1 VQVQHDSTRPPRHYG
16 SGVEGRICY
25 RPYQGAPSADAGSTH
40 KTMRTAIGKLRAR
53 IACGDRY
60 DMAAAALLLI
70 LIVLALTT
78 FGSYAI
84 SNDEAVQQHYGE
96 LIVAY
101 YRSDFSNQA
110 LFHYINLY
118 LYGGLFDVIAVAAQ
132 HALPFLNPYDVR
144 HVLCALIGIAGIG
157 ATWATARLVAGPRAG
172 VVAAAALAVCGSWYG
187 GMFNHTKD
195 IPFAA
200 AMMGATYFLIR
211 AARDL
216 PNPRWRDVFCFGL
229 LLGAALGIRVLGLL
243 LIGYAAVAIF
253 MRVPQ
258 PFSSP
263 FRDRLRFIAQSVIG
277 LIPAFGLGYIIM
289 IAAWPWSALEPLNP
303 IRGLIDFG
311 EFHYPIQTLL
321 DGKVYE
327 MADVPRWYVPTYL
340 VIKLPLIILAGAAA
354 AMAFVAWP
362 RRAGSQENKRRGET
376 ALLAFIAIF
385 PVLCEVVDRGPAFT
399 GLRHFLFVVPVFAAL
414 AGIGFDRLLT
424 RLEARRRILAA
435 GLLTAISAALV
446 WNAATLVRLH
456 PYEYLY
462 YNPLVGGLK
471 GAAGLYA
478 TDYWVNIMPEA
489 VHDLEAYVAKI
500 GGSSRHRYTVT
511 VCGERVPFEREA
523 NSRLQWMEDG
533 QKAEFF
539 IAPTHMNCD
548 RALDGKVIANI
559 QRLGVPIGVVKD
571 RRALVRSEIA
581 SHQ

>member
-1 VQVQHDSTRPPRHYG
+1 
-16 SGVEGRICY
+16 
-25 RPYQGAPSADAGSTH
+25 
-40 KTMRTAIGKLRAR
+40 MRTAIEKLRAR
-53 IACGDRY
+53 IARCDRY
-60 DMAAAALLLI
+60 DIAAAVLMLI
-70 LIVLALTT
+70 LVALALAT
-78 FGSYAI
+78 FRSYAI
-84 SNDEAVQQHYGE
+84 SNDEEVQQHYGE
-96 LIVAY
+96 LIIAY
-101 YRSDFSNQA
+101 YRSDFINQA

-118 LYGGLFDVIAVAAQ
+118 LYGGLFDIFAVFAQ
-132 HALPFLNPYDVR
+132 HAFAFLNPYDVR
-144 HVLCALIGIAGIG
+144 HILCALIGIAGIG

-172 VVAAAALAVCGSWYG
+172 AIAAATLTVCGSWYG

-200 AMMGATYFLIR
+200 AMMGAAYFLIR
-211 AARDL
+211 ASRDL
-216 PNPRWRDVFCFGL
+216 PNPRWRDVFGFGV

-243 LIGYAAVAIF
+243 LIGYVAVAVF
-253 MRVPQ
+253 MRLPR

-263 FRDRLRFIAQSVIG
+263 MRERLRFIAQAAIAFV
-277 LIPAFGLGYIIM
+277 PAFGLGYIIM

-311 EFHYPIQTLL
+311 EFAYPIQTLL

-340 VIKLPLIILAGAAA
+340 LIKLPLVMLAGALVAA
-354 AMAFVAWP
+354 AYIGWP
-362 RRAGSQENKRRGET
+362 RRMAPHEKAPRGET

-399 GLRHFLFVVPVFAAL
+399 GLRHFLFVVPVFAVL
-414 AGIGFDRLLT
+414 AGIGFDRLLLW
-424 RLEARRRILAA
+424 LENRRRILAA
-435 GLLTAISAALV
+435 GLLTAVSVALA

-478 TDYWVNIMPEA
+478 MDYWVNIMPEA
-489 VHDLEAYVAKI
+489 VHDLEAYVAKL

-523 NSRLQWMEDG
+523 NSRLQWVEDG
-533 QKAEFF
+533 RKAEFF

-548 RALDGKVIANI
+548 RALNGTVIADI
-559 QRLGVPIGVVKD
+559 QRLGVRIGVVKD
-571 RRALVRSEIA
+571 RRVLVRSEVA
-581 SHQ
+581 SHP